1 MGAGLADRAAR
12 EGGRLSTPDPRDEEQ
27 EAEATPAFR
36 RTLVRVMLVQVV
48 TLVLLFLLQLH
59 YTAR

>member
-1 MGAGLADRAAR
+1 VQ
-12 EGGRLSTPDPRDEEQ
+12 EQDE
-27 EAEATPAFR
+27 AKPAFR

-48 TLVLLFLLQLH
+48 ALVILFLLQLH